1 MTDSLNPT
9 ENHSPTD
16 ADKQRSPWELFL
28 LLLSL
33 YVVIAVL
40 IDILFALNPQTQF
53 ILWVSDTFICVV
65 FAIDFVVQLV
75 RAPHKWAYMKR
86 WGWIDILSSIPGV
99 PGIPWTK
106 LLRFFRVVRAMRIIR
121 HFRGVRPSGLLKRWW
136 HQRRAESVLAGA
148 LLIALFSLIIGS
160 LLILQFETAPDSNIT
175 TPFDA
180 IWWGLVTVS
189 TVGYGDLYPVTDGGR
204 FLASLLIL
212 VGVALFTTLSGY
224 LANTFVQPSGEDHD
238 VHIETLRVEVAEL
251 KQLLEENLRLQRGE
265 QDVGDGE

>member
-1 MTDSLNPT
+1 MTAGSSLSDNTTPA
-9 ENHSPTD
+9 D
-16 ADKQRSPWELFL
+16 ADNQRSPWEFFM

-33 YVVIAVL
+33 YVVITVL
-40 IDILFALNPQTQF
+40 INILFALSPQTQY

-65 FAIDFVVQLV
+65 FAIDFVVQLAK
-75 RAPHKWAYMKR
+75 APHKWAYMKR

-106 LLRFFRVVRAMRIIR
+106 ALRFFRVVRAVRIIR
-121 HFRGVRPSGLLKRWW
+121 HYRGVRPRDLLKRWW

-148 LLIALFSLIIGS
+148 LLVALFSLIIGS

-204 FLASLLIL
+204 FMASLLIL
-212 VGVALFTTLSGY
+212 AGVALFTTLSGY
-224 LANTFVQPSGEDHD
+224 LANTFVQPSGEDQNAN
-238 VHIETLRVEVAEL
+238 IEALRAEVAEL
-251 KQLLEENLRLQRGE
+251 KQLLEENLRLQKGE
-265 QDVGDGE
+265 GEE